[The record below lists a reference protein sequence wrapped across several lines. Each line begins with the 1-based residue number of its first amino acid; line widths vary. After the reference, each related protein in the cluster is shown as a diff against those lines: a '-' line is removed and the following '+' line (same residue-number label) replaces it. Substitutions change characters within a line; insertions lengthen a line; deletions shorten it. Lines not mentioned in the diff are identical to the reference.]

1 MSPEIAKLFYHDIGT
16 VLMKYGL
23 SYMLVDQHYN
33 LSIYRGSSLREP
45 ELSCRA
51 IYSDGSIEEKW
62 S

>member
-16 VLMKYGL
+16 VLRKYGL
-23 SYMLVDQHYN
+23 SLMRVDKHYN
-33 LSIYRGSSLREP
+33 LSVYRGSRLEP

-51 IYSDGSIEEKW
+51 IYSDGSIEEKR

>member
-16 VLMKYGL
+16 VLRKYGL
-23 SYMLVDQHYN
+23 SYMWVDQHYN
-33 LSIYRGSSLREP
+33 LSIYRGIRLEP